1 MMTPKVFISY
11 SHDSQEHKSWVI
23 DLARFLVS
31 NGVDALI
38 DVWAVRAG
46 EDLPRFM
53 EDGVTSADRVLMICT
68 KRYVEKADGTIGGV
82 GYEKM
87 IVTAELIKNLGTSK
101 FIPVIRQSELDRKVP
116 KFMAA
121 RYYIDLSEGVDV
133 DAARAH
139 LLRDLHNVPP
149 DRPPLGLSPFAAR
162 MVPKATESVEETT
175 DGRTQFLATLMW
187 DLASVVIF
195 GEELEHRGVNPWLD
209 LIRSTFGNV
218 ASILR
223 EAAADQIAVD
233 EELDASLLGAAET
246 LDHFAKLRLH
256 LGSGS
261 DISRAANAAVSQAK
275 DLLQRIGPEVTVHV
289 SPKQILDQLAVIRR
303 KLEILNAQVSKTPRS
318 SNMDELQAQ
327 ASELGLQILHIAQYD
342 VDRLAPDLRSALVA
356 TGHDLH
362 ISETERVYIDA
373 GASVAR
379 IVNNIKKAIDRFN
392 VATQPVLA
400 HES

>member
-1 MMTPKVFISY
+1 MMMTPKVFISY
-11 SHDSQEHKSWVI
+11 SHDSQEHKGWVI

-31 NGVDALI
+31 NGVDVLI

-46 EDLPRFM
+46 EDLPKFM
-53 EDGVTSADRVLMICT
+53 EDGVTSANRVLMICT
-68 KRYVEKADGTIGGV
+68 KRYVEKADGAIGGV

-101 FIPVIRQSELDRKVP
+101 FIPIIRQSEPDRKVP
-116 KFMAA
+116 KFVGV
-121 RYYIDLSEGVDV
+121 RYYIDLSDGVDV

-149 DRPPLGLSPFAAR
+149 DRPPLGLSPFAR

-175 DGRTQFLATLMW
+175 DGRAQFLATLMR
-187 DLASVVIF
+187 DLASVVIL

-223 EAAADQIAVD
+223 EAAADQIAIN
-233 EELDASLLGAAET
+233 EELDASLLDAAET

-261 DISRAANAAVSQAK
+261 DISRTANAAVSQAK
-275 DLLQRIGPEVTVHV
+275 DLLRRIGPEVTAHV
-289 SPKQILDQLAVIRR
+289 SPKQILDQLAVIWR
-303 KLEILNAQVSKTPRS
+303 KLAILNSQANKTPRNTS
-318 SNMDELQAQ
+318 MEELQAQ

-362 ISETERVYIDA
+362 VSETERVYIDG

>member
-1 MMTPKVFISY
+1 MEARCGAGEAGRLSRRSHPLEGHRNSRAKITKAGDDDDTEGLYFVFTRFPRA
-11 SHDSQEHKSWVI
+11 QNWVI

-53 EDGVTSADRVLMICT
+53 EGGVTSADRVLMICT

-209 LIRSTFGNV
+209 LIRSTFVEMVRNLATV
-218 ASILR
+218 AAVGTPWLWR
-223 EAAADQIAVD
+223 ECSHGFGIAGRRIAWALGVLPRGTL
-233 EELDASLLGAAET
+233 ELD
-246 LDHFAKLRLH
+246 RL
-256 LGSGS
+256 
-261 DISRAANAAVSQAK
+261 
-275 DLLQRIGPEVTVHV
+275 E
-289 SPKQILDQLAVIRR
+289 
-303 KLEILNAQVSKTPRS
+303 LEIAGEVIVADTC
-318 SNMDELQAQ
+318 
-327 ASELGLQILHIAQYD
+327 I
-342 VDRLAPDLRSALVA
+342 RLTRD
-356 TGHDLH
+356 
-362 ISETERVYIDA
+362 
-373 GASVAR
+373 
-379 IVNNIKKAIDRFN
+379 
-392 VATQPVLA
+392 
-400 HES
+400 

>member
-1 MMTPKVFISY
+1 MMAPKVFISY
-11 SHDSQEHKSWVI
+11 SHDSQEHKGWVI

-31 NGVDALI
+31 YGVDVLI
-38 DVWAVRAG
+38 DAWAVRPG
-46 EDLPRFM
+46 EDIPKFM
-53 EDGVTSADRVLMICT
+53 EDGVTSADRILMICT
-68 KRYVEKADGTIGGV
+68 KRYVEKADGAIGGV

-87 IVTAELIKNLGTSK
+87 IVTAELIKNLDTSK
-101 FIPVIRQSELDRKVP
+101 FIPVIRQSEPDRKVP
-116 KFMAA
+116 KFIGA
-121 RYYIDLSEGVDV
+121 RYYIDLSEGVDEH
-133 DAARAH
+133 AARAH
-139 LLRDLHNVPP
+139 LLRDLHNMPP
-149 DRPPLGLSPFAAR
+149 DRPPLGPSPFAAP
-162 MVPKATESVEETT
+162 MIAKATESVEETP
-175 DGRTQFLATLMW
+175 DGRTQFLAALMRE
-187 DLASVVIF
+187 LASVVIY

-223 EAAADQIAVD
+223 EAAANQIAVD
-233 EELDASLLGAAET
+233 EELDTSLLDAAET

-261 DISRAANAAVSQAK
+261 DISRTANAAVSQVK
-275 DLLQRIGPEVTVHV
+275 NLLRRIGPEVTVHV
-289 SPKQILDQLAVIRR
+289 SPKQIFDQLAVIWR
-303 KLEILNAQVSKTPRS
+303 KLAILNAQASKTPRS
-318 SNMDELQAQ
+318 SSMDELQGQ

-342 VDRLAPDLRSALVA
+342 VDRLAPDLRSALLA

-362 ISETERVYIDA
+362 VSETERVYIDG
-373 GASVAR
+373 GASVAM